1 MFGDEE
7 EQHKTIDQSSIFANF
22 MKAVEKVKDDP
33 SKPVFEDAP
42 IVTQAAVQEK
52 TLKEILEEREN
63 ELKEME
69 QLDTIQDKGYMEA
82 LATDIEQKPQKPSAE
97 AEPGQSEDDLTAEL
111 KKKFNID

>member
-1 MFGDEE
+1 
-7 EQHKTIDQSSIFANF
+7 